1 MDKTR
6 IKFERTLDQ
15 LRNPDAGFTA
25 EAIYSL
31 SDLYGEH
38 LTQFRALW
46 PTMSDERRENL
57 ITRLVE
63 TAETN
68 FDLDFSTIL
77 YMALDDAAAG
87 VRRAAVDGIME
98 DSPIRVI
105 ERLLVMAQSDS
116 SNEVRAAAL
125 QTLGTFILLGEF
137 GKLPDTLNDRLQE
150 AVLAIHSN
158 PKEPLDVRRRALEA
172 ISNCGREGVLDLIR
186 TAYYTRDMAMR
197 VSAVYAMG
205 RSCDD
210 VWAPQVIEELSS
222 DNAEMRYEA
231 VRAAGELELK
241 RALPRLVELAYD
253 EDREI
258 QEAAV
263 WSLGEIGGKAALNAL
278 ERLAD
283 LAEERED
290 DDLAEAVHE
299 AQDAAQLANDSILP
313 LFDFN
318 ELDDEDEDEDE
329 FDEDDEYDEDEL
341 AYFRGEDGG
350 DLDDED
356 DDFDG
361 YENREEGEDQY
372 GGDYR
377 Y

>member
-6 IKFERTLDQ
+6 IKFERTLDL
-15 LRNPDAGFTA
+15 LRNPDAGLTA

-38 LTQFRALW
+38 LNQFRALW
-46 PTMSDERRENL
+46 PTLSDERREDL
-57 ITRLVE
+57 IVRLVE
-63 TAETN
+63 TAEMN

-98 DSPIRVI
+98 DSPISVI
-105 ERLLVMAQSDS
+105 ERLLVMAQSDT

-125 QTLGTFILLGEF
+125 QALGAFILLGEF
-137 GKLPDTLNDRLQE
+137 GKLPETLNDRLQDV
-150 AVLAIHSN
+150 VLAIHSN

-186 TAYYTRDMAMR
+186 TAYYTKDQAMR

-222 DNAEMRYEA
+222 DDAEMRFEA

-241 RALPRLVELAYD
+241 RALPRLVELAYE

-278 ERLAD
+278 ERLAE

-299 AQDAAQLANDSILP
+299 AQDAAQLAGDSILP

-318 ELDDEDEDEDE
+318 ELDDYDEEDE
-329 FDEDDEYDEDEL
+329 FDDEEEYDEEEL
-341 AYFRGEDGG
+341 AYFLSEDGG